1 MGKGA
6 EIEFL
11 EIILLKIPE
20 IMKIKFNFDMKKLEK
35 ELLKQAKN
43 IKFELNCPKC
53 KLYCWEYSLNKL
65 EDLGQIYCNNCNTII
80 NIILSDK

>member
-6 EIEFL
+6 EFEFL
-11 EIILLKIPE
+11 EVTLLKIPK

-35 ELLKQAKN
+35 EVLKEAKN
-43 IKFELNCPKC
+43 IKFELNYPKC
-53 KLYCWEYSLNKL
+53 KLYCWEYSLNEL

-80 NIILSDK
+80 NIIFK